1 VVAGAVSEA
10 KRSSSFLQKRTKKL
24 FPGASRAKRP
34 PRSAFKSFLLLFC
47 KQEALAY
54 AFVS

>member
-1 VVAGAVSEA
+1 VVAIAVSEA

-34 PRSAFKSFLLLFC
+34 PRSAFNGFLLLFC